1 MRFMQVSEEDLK
13 SIMSSLKEE
22 PSVPGDGIS
31 QVRELVSSM
40 LEQMDDEYKAKAA
53 VEKELKFKDI
63 ELDKKYRIKD
73 KQSIPEHFRGK
84 VLEIVEKKRAK
95 VVGVSQSA
103 IGNSPAGTRFSIHPE
118 LLEEM

>member
-13 SIMSSLKEE
+13 SIISSLKEE

-53 VEKELKFKDI
+53 RKTELKFKDI
-63 ELDKKYRIKD
+63 ELNKKYRVRD
-73 KQSIPEHFRGK
+73 MHSISIEFRGK
-84 VLEIVEKKRAK
+84 VLEIVEKKRSK

-103 IGNSPAGTRFSIHPE
+103 IGKSPAGTRFSIHPE